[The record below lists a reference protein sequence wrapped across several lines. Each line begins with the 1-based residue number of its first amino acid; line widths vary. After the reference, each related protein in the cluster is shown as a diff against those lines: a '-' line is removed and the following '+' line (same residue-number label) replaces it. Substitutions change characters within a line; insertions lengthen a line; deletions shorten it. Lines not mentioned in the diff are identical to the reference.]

1 MYQELFIL
9 GGYGVFVWPSF
20 IFTLASCFIFYLKT
34 KKELKK
40 QEKIFLSEFKYLNV
54 KISKK
59 FKEKKVTK
67 EVLSGSSI

>member
-9 GGYGVFVWPSF
+9 GGYGAFVWPSF
-20 IFTLASCFIFYLKT
+20 VFTLASCFIFYLKT
-34 KKELKK
+34 KKELEE
-40 QEKIFLSEFKYLNV
+40 QEKVFLSEFEYSNV

-67 EVLSGSSI
+67 EVLSVSSI

>member
-20 IFTLASCFIFYLKT
+20 IFTLVSCFIFYLKT

-40 QEKIFLSEFKYLNV
+40 QEKIFLSEFKYSNV

>member
-9 GGYGVFVWPSF
+9 GGHGFFVWPSF
-20 IFTLASCFIFYLKT
+20 IFTLATCFIFYLKT

-40 QEKIFLSEFKYLNV
+40 QEKIFLSEFKYSNV

-59 FKEKKVTK
+59 FKESKITK
-67 EVLSGSSI
+67 EVLSASSV

>member
-9 GGYGVFVWPSF
+9 GGYGFFVWPSF
-20 IFTLASCFIFYLKT
+20 IFTLVSCFIFYLKT

-40 QEKIFLSEFKYLNV
+40 QEKIFLSEFKYSNV

>member
-20 IFTLASCFIFYLKT
+20 IFTLATCFIFYLKT

-40 QEKIFLSEFKYLNV
+40 QEKIFLSEFKYSNV

>member
-9 GGYGVFVWPSF
+9 GGYGFFVWPSF

-34 KKELKK
+34 KKELIK
-40 QEKIFLSEFKYLNV
+40 QEKIFLSEFKYSNV

>member
-9 GGYGVFVWPSF
+9 GGYGFFVWPSF
-20 IFTLASCFIFYLKT
+20 IFTLATCFIFYLKN

-40 QEKIFLSEFKYLNV
+40 QEKIFLSEFKYSNV

>member
-9 GGYGVFVWPSF
+9 GGYGFFVWPSF
-20 IFTLASCFIFYLKT
+20 IFTLATCFIFYLKT

-40 QEKIFLSEFKYLNV
+40 QEKIFLSEFKYSNV

>member
-9 GGYGVFVWPSF
+9 GGYGFFVWPSF
-20 IFTLASCFIFYLKT
+20 IFTLATCFIFYLKT

-40 QEKIFLSEFKYLNV
+40 QEKIFLSEFKYSNV

-67 EVLSGSSI
+67 EVLSGCSI

>member
-9 GGYGVFVWPSF
+9 GGYGFFVWPSF

-40 QEKIFLSEFKYLNV
+40 QEKIFLSEFKYSNV